1 MENTKKLVDK
11 FKGRIN
17 IEIKQQEKLGKK
29 ERVKLN
35 LKTKKVRKNK
45 LLQT

>member
-1 MENTKKLVDK
+1 LENTKKLVDK

-35 LKTKKVRKNK
+35 LKTEKVRRNK
-45 LLQT
+45 LQT